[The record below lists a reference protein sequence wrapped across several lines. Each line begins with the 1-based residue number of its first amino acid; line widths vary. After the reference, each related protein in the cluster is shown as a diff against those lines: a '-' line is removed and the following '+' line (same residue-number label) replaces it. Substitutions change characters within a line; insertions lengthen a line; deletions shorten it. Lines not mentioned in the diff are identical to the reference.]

1 MELPKD
7 LGTKIF
13 KGCGCVSIG
22 IVVLLIALV
31 AWAISLPDEEDS
43 DEKKEAQKTEQA
55 EKKDRLRTRCARL
68 QTSLSC
74 RSNARRRD

>member
-43 DEKKEAQKTEQA
+43 DEKKEAQKTEQLVWI
-55 EKKDRLRTRCARL
+55 RLSTRCARL